1 MGSRECLT
9 IRLLIGASHIEDVLQ
24 KQTGPAIQQE
34 KTKLHGKKLSQGEQ
48 HPYYNLVLSC
58 LLSPHLALPWMQRKE
73 RGGTLQPAKEGTQNR
88 PLGKGCARKMILETE
103 SGAEAAPL
111 DALALFPLLQGPN
124 TLIRERFWPNLW
136 ALALQWPQ

>member
-1 MGSRECLT
+1 MCYRS
-9 IRLLIGASHIEDVLQ
+9 
-24 KQTGPAIQQE
+24 KQVQPYN

-88 PLGKGCARKMILETE
+88 PLGRDVPGK
-103 SGAEAAPL
+103 
-111 DALALFPLLQGPN
+111 
-124 TLIRERFWPNLW
+124 
-136 ALALQWPQ
+136 